1 MFPWTVSVSCAIPT
15 LACDETWHTPNPGIF
30 RTLLKFHPEAYSE
43 PCHIYQNLRTFRTLT
58 YLKPVTKSE
67 PIQRFKMELF
77 AKIVKSYNYFSKVL
91 HLRSLTEF
99 WIRLSLSKCSLICT
113 VTLSYTL
120 YDTYF
125 CGIVRSPC
133 SFDIFRALSTHI
145 LAFNACIL
153 RTLNFQNFIISR
165 IFAYVGPE
173 AYSESSLFRHIQVY
187 SGIFNYN
194 VTLTSFFHFNLTY
207 FSTKFKKELCF
218 LTTVTSIWM
227 LDWVYLNKTRFF
239 KIVL

>member
-133 SFDIFRALSTHI
+133 SFCIFRTLS
-145 LAFNACIL
+145 
-153 RTLNFQNFIISR
+153 
-165 IFAYVGPE
+165 
-173 AYSESSLFRHIQVY
+173 YSESWHIQNPRYIQNPVNAY
-187 SGIFNYN
+187 S
-194 VTLTSFFHFNLTY
+194 
-207 FSTKFKKELCF
+207 
-218 LTTVTSIWM
+218 SI
-227 LDWVYLNKTRFF
+227 
-239 KIVL
+239 